1 MTYSTNSLMQKKC
14 YINQRSTMKCDDQKS
29 WAGRNILK
37 NLLFLNDEVISYPIS
52 ICMFFEV
59 DKVNKILG
67 IWRYDENVRHTENW
81 YNVSILLIHVIIPS
95 MELWFIRFLQLTEF
109 TGVNEIKF
117 MELTKVN
124 KSSLNFITLDFILLV
139 LVLNWPCIF
148 YLKTIHHF
156 HLEQISSFL
165 ITL

>member
-37 NLLFLNDEVISYPIS
+37 NLLFLNDEVIS
-52 ICMFFEV
+52 
-59 DKVNKILG
+59 
-67 IWRYDENVRHTENW
+67 YDENVRHTENW